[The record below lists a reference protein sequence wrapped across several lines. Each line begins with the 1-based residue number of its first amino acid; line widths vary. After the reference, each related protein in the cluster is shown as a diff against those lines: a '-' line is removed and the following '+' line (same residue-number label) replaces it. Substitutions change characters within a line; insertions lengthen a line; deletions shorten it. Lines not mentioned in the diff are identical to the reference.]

1 MSQRVF
7 RVSDLASTPATAAT
21 RNKKAKP
28 AKQGLLPV
36 SPATLWRWVREDRFV
51 KPFKLSEKVTVW
63 DAAAVEAWL
72 AQRAGDNAK

>member
-7 RVSDLASTPATAAT
+7 RVSDLATTPATAAT
-21 RNKKAKP
+21 RNKKAKS
-28 AKQGLLPV
+28 AKQGILPV

-72 AQRAGDNAK
+72 TQRAEGGVK